1 MAINASKAGGNSNRP
16 PALES
21 GSYPGRLVLV
31 VDLGLQNQRPYQG
44 EEKPPAREIMLTYEF
59 ADEFMLDEDGQ
70 EDKAKPRWLSESFP
84 LYNLDSE
91 KAKSTLRY
99 KALDPKLEYGGDF
112 LKVIGEPVNIT
123 VVQNPNKK
131 NPERPWEN
139 VAGITTMREK
149 DQKKAPGLVNSPVA
163 FDLEEPSLDSFMML
177 PKWIQKR
184 ILENLEFRGSLLETM
199 LEEGNRGVPQAAQA
213 EAALEN
219 NLDRHLAEKD
229 DETPY

>member
-1 MAINASKAGGNSNRP
+1 MSIDASKVGRNSNWS

-31 VDLGLQNQRPYQG
+31 VDLGLQNQRDYQG
-44 EEKPPAREIMLTYEF
+44 EKKPPAREILLTYEF
-59 ADEFMLDEDGQ
+59 ADEFMKDEDG
-70 EDKAKPRWLSESFP
+70 EDITDKPRWLSESFP

-91 KAKSTLRY
+91 RAKSTLRY
-99 KALDPKLEYGGDF
+99 KALDPKIEYGGDF

-149 DQKKAPGLVNSPVA
+149 DQKKAPDLMNIPRG
-163 FDLEEPSLDSFMML
+163 FDLEAPDLEDFMAL

-184 ILENLEFRGSLLETM
+184 ILENLEFRGSLLERM
-199 LEEGNRGVPQAAQA
+199 LEEGDKGVPVT
-213 EAALEN
+213 
-219 NLDRHLAEKD
+219 D
-229 DETPY
+229 DP

>member
-1 MAINASKAGGNSNRP
+1 MSINASTAGGNSNRP

-44 EEKPPAREIMLTYEF
+44 KEKPPAREIMLTYEF
-59 ADEFMLDEDGQ
+59 ADEFMKDENGD
-70 EDKAKPRWLSESFP
+70 DDTDKPRWLSESFP

-91 KAKSTLRY
+91 RATSTLRY
-99 KALDPKLEYGGDF
+99 KALDPTLRWGGDF
-112 LKVIGEPVNIT
+112 VKTLGYAVNIT

-131 NPERPWEN
+131 NPKRPWEN
-139 VAGITTMREK
+139 VAGITAMRPK
-149 DQKKAPGLVNSPVA
+149 DVIKLPELVNEAVA

-184 ILENLEFRGSLLETM
+184 ILENLEFRGSLLERM
-199 LEEGNRGVPQAAQA
+199 LEEGNKGVPVTDDPEHDTAV
-213 EAALEN
+213 AL
-219 NLDRHLAEKD
+219 D
-229 DETPY
+229 DETETPY

>member
-1 MAINASKAGGNSNRP
+1 MSINASTAGGNNRP
-16 PALES
+16 LALKS

-31 VDLGLQNQRPYQG
+31 VDLGLQKQRPFQG
-44 EEKPPAREIMLTYEF
+44 KDKPPAREIMLTYEF
-59 ADEFMLDEDGQ
+59 ADEFMQDEDE
-70 EDKAKPRWLSESFP
+70 EDILDKPRWLSESFP

-91 KAKSTLRY
+91 RANSTLRY
-99 KALDPKLEYGGDF
+99 KALDPELEHGGDF

-149 DQKKAPGLVNSPVA
+149 DQKKAPGLVNTPVA
-163 FDLEEPSLDSFMML
+163 FDLEEPSLDNFMML

-184 ILENLEFRGSLLETM
+184 ILENLEFRGSLLERM
-199 LEEGNRGVPQAAQA
+199 LEEGNKGVPDQIDSQGPTVD
-213 EAALEN
+213 E
-219 NLDRHLAEKD
+219 
-229 DETPY
+229 ETPY